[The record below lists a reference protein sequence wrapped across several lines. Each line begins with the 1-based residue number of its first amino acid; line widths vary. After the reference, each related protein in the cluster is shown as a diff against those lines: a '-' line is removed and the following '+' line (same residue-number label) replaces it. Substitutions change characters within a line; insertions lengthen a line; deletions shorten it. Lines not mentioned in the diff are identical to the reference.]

1 MLCPGLL
8 TRVKEPGRFVCEG
21 VNSGDIGALE
31 AIAFSTSQAKIVV
44 VITAAVLNC
53 DNMIYVEIDWL
64 SASAKAA
71 ILTASARPLKNRTSL
86 LC

>member
-1 MLCPGLL
+1 MLIPVLPA
-8 TRVKEPGRFVCEG
+8 RVKESGRLAGEW
-21 VNSGDIGALE
+21 VNRSDIGALKE
-31 AIAFSTSQAKIVV
+31 IAFSTSQAKIVV
-44 VITAAVLNC
+44 VITAAVLYC
-53 DNMIYVEIDWL
+53 DNMIYVKIDWL

>member
-1 MLCPGLL
+1 MLIPVLPAE
-8 TRVKEPGRFVCEG
+8 VKESGRFAYEG
-21 VNSGDIGALE
+21 VNRGDIGALE
-31 AIAFSTSQAKIVV
+31 EIAFSTSQAKIVV
-44 VITAAVLNC
+44 VITAAVLYG

-71 ILTASARPLKNRTSL
+71 ILTASARPLKNKTSL